1 MTAGRKMARSRHPRR
16 ISMKLRSLCLC
27 TSLYMALGCSTNES
41 APAPGTPT
49 ANRSGAS
56 SPGFPASPI
65 QVTTSATYAY
75 PLKISTNRRYLV
87 DQNNKPFRI
96 QGDSA
101 QSLIVNLTYAE
112 ADKYL
117 SDRQSKGFNTVNINL
132 LEAKF
137 AIHAPANRNGDAPF
151 TKPGDFS
158 TPNEAYFAFAD
169 SIIDLAASK
178 GMLVSLAA
186 MYLGNKGG
194 DEGWWTALTTPANTQ
209 EVCYKFGLYIGNR
222 YKNRKNIV
230 WVIGGDYFPPDGS
243 EGETRL
249 HKFMEGVKAAG
260 ARQLWTGDWNAPCIS
275 TDERA
280 FASSMDL
287 NAVYTS
293 GSAPHSG
300 TTYVEAR
307 TAYNDSRPRPAYLKE
322 TGYEDENWVPGHRAA
337 VRAYEYWA
345 ILGGS
350 TAGGF

>member
-1 MTAGRKMARSRHPRR
+1 
-16 ISMKLRSLCLC
+16 MKLTSLFLC
-27 TSLYMALGCSTNES
+27 TSLYMALGCSTNE
-41 APAPGTPT
+41 PASSPGAPT

-101 QSLIVNLTYAE
+101 QSLIANLTYAE

-117 SDRQSKGFNTVNINL
+117 SDRQKKGFNTVNINL

-151 TKPGDFS
+151 TKPGDLS

-186 MYLGNKGG
+186 MYLGVNGG
-194 DEGWWTALTTPANTQ
+194 GEGGGGGGRNEAHGHN
-209 EVCYKFGLYIGNR
+209 VCYNF
-222 YKNRKNIV
+222 
-230 WVIGGDYFPPDGS
+230 
-243 EGETRL
+243 RL
-249 HKFMEGVKAAG
+249 HIGDKNKSG
-260 ARQLWTGDWNAPCIS
+260 AD
-275 TDERA
+275 
-280 FASSMDL
+280 
-287 NAVYTS
+287 
-293 GSAPHSG
+293 
-300 TTYVEAR
+300 
-307 TAYNDSRPRPAYLKE
+307 
-322 TGYEDENWVPGHRAA
+322 
-337 VRAYEYWA
+337 
-345 ILGGS
+345 
-350 TAGGF
+350 

>member
-16 ISMKLRSLCLC
+16 ISMKLRSLFLC
-27 TSLYMALGCSTNES
+27 TSLYMALGCSTNE
-41 APAPGTPT
+41 PASSLGAPT

-101 QSLIVNLTYAE
+101 QSLIANLTYAE
-112 ADKYL
+112 ADKCL
-117 SDRQSKGFNTVNINL
+117 SDRQKKGFNTVNINL

-151 TKPGDFS
+151 TKPGDLS

-186 MYLGNKGG
+186 MYLGVNGG
-194 DEGWWTALTTPANTQ
+194 DEGWWKVLTNDVNAQT
-209 EVCYKFGLYIGNR
+209 VCYNFGLYIGKGTR
-222 YKNRKNIV
+222 AGRTFCGSSVGIICPQKDQKERRDFGDSWKASGMPGPSSCGLG
-230 WVIGGDYFPPDGS
+230 IGEP
-243 EGETRL
+243 L
-249 HKFMEGVKAAG
+249 A
-260 ARQLWTGDWNAPCIS
+260 
-275 TDERA
+275 
-280 FASSMDL
+280 
-287 NAVYTS
+287 
-293 GSAPHSG
+293 
-300 TTYVEAR
+300 
-307 TAYNDSRPRPAYLKE
+307 SRPTRKHSLLEWILMLSIPTVFQTTLARPTARREPHTLIL
-322 TGYEDENWVPGHRAA
+322 PH
-337 VRAYEYWA
+337 VRL
-345 ILGGS
+345 I
-350 TAGGF
+350 